1 MKKILSLIILMTGVY
16 LSSFSQSKHSLQTE
30 SFNHFSP
37 TMDMERFRLG
47 DTSLKGS
54 LSNTLNGKNFL
65 YSKFPEKY
73 RSFSQNQMGSLSNAQ
88 FFGNMPCLK
97 PQGNFPMPVY
107 KPDSTLRFS
116 LLIKKY

>member
-1 MKKILSLIILMTGVY
+1 MKKMLPLIVLITGIH
-16 LSSFSQSKHSLQTE
+16 LSSFSQSKLSLQTE

-37 TMDMERFRLG
+37 SRNMERFRLG

-54 LSNTLNGKNFL
+54 LNNPLKDKNFL
-65 YSKFPEKY
+65 YPKFSEKN
-73 RSFSQNQMGSLSNAQ
+73 RSFNQTQTGRSGSSR

-107 KPDSTLRFS
+107 KPDSTIRFS